1 MSNRNS
7 MSRRQLVGALG
18 AGVAAAALPGA
29 AAPAQAQTST
39 QPMQVKKFN
48 VTVHRFDPS
57 NPGHMEEFV
66 LPVDCPDAEHA
77 ASAVLSNLIAW
88 TPKTEGSKVLPIAFR
103 CIAITER
110 V

>member
-1 MSNRNS
+1 MSNHNS
-7 MSRRQLVGALG
+7 LSRRQLVGALG
-18 AGVAAAALPGA
+18 AGVAATALPGV
-29 AAPAQAQTST
+29 AAPLQAQTST
-39 QPMQVKKFN
+39 SMQVKKFN

-57 NPGHMEEFV
+57 NPSHTEEFV

-88 TPKTEGSKVLPIAFR
+88 TPKTDGGKILPIAFR
-103 CIAITER
+103 CMAITER